1 MWPWQKRREERLSE
15 SLGEAIS
22 LGRFECHFI
31 KQFEADFLAL
41 RLCLWASLNLSPQ
54 WKPIP
59 SPSIASSQGS
69 GQTRVK
75 ALRET
80 LVSPLG
86 SLFASDLLLLKQK
99 ELSVF
104 GRIVLAYDFREPW
117 TLLPILIFPLVA
129 TRESH
134 WLSHMNVPP
143 SSLTDKRE
151 LFSVRRKTLLKWGAE
166 TPVCGHLPKSQCLR
180 QS

>member
-1 MWPWQKRREERLSE
+1 M
-15 SLGEAIS
+15 
-22 LGRFECHFI
+22 
-31 KQFEADFLAL
+31 
-41 RLCLWASLNLSPQ
+41 
-54 WKPIP
+54 
-59 SPSIASSQGS
+59 
-69 GQTRVK
+69 K

-151 LFSVRRKTLLKWGAE
+151 LFSVR
-166 TPVCGHLPKSQCLR
+166 
-180 QS
+180 